1 MALDFTDSNDTPF
14 ALAATAL
21 GATLRTHRE
30 GAVLVFTLSNP
41 VARNAMNPAIYR
53 AAAQAIRATAGFR
66 TVRAIVLR
74 GEGAHFSGGGDL
86 KRLARQRK
94 LPASEQQ
101 GHLDAL
107 HEWIMALQEAPQP
120 VIAAVEGA
128 AMGGGFSLCLACDLI
143 VAAEDAQFAMSYV
156 NVGLSPDGG
165 ATDSL
170 ARALPPQ
177 AALEMLLDGTPVSA
191 ARLQGWGVVNKVV
204 PHGAG
209 GTGGTSEPAACVA
222 RLGRVPEIRST
233 TSVTGATGAGNT
245 LGTIGAGAGA
255 GTGGFLPMV
264 GRARITLGLAAG
276 AGLVSSINETAGLG
290 GSGAGAGTTGA
301 TGVGSGAALAEAAR
315 ELTAP
320 VRPAAPPAAGRLPDE
335 SLEEARGLGMLEI
348 RKKLEKF
355 AGSNR
360 LGRSWRQGSAVGWLA
375 RPGLFVDR
383 RGLF

>member
-1 MALDFTDSNDTPF
+1 MATDFTDSDDTPF

-204 PHGAG
+204 QHGAAYG
-209 GTGGTSEPAACVA
+209 VA
-222 RLGRVPEIRST
+222 LEWAQQLARGPFD
-233 TSVTGATGAGNT
+233 AQ
-245 LGTIGAGAGA
+245 
-255 GTGGFLPMV
+255 
-264 GRARITLGLAAG
+264 ARIK
-276 AGLVSSINETAGLG
+276 
-290 GSGAGAGTTGA
+290 
-301 TGVGSGAALAEAAR
+301 
-315 ELTAP
+315 
-320 VRPAAPPAAGRLPDE
+320 RL
-335 SLEEARGLGMLEI
+335 LHEARGRSRREQLDAERESFVATLYGEESGERIQKFLSPR
-348 RKKLEKF
+348 RKQLAE
-355 AGSNR
+355 
-360 LGRSWRQGSAVGWLA
+360 SA
-375 RPGLFVDR
+375 PMP
-383 RGLF
+383 